1 MLQQIIHLIPAWA
14 QNFAA
19 TCGGQGTF
27 FGFPNWYEYLK
38 NGPAAAG
45 EKCGIDFT
53 FPNDIP
59 LVGLAVIEILLR
71 IIAMVTIA
79 FVIWGSIQYVV
90 SQGEPDATARAKGT
104 ILNALIG
111 MVVASLAIAIVK
123 FFGNRL
129 GG

>member
-1 MLQQIIHLIPAWA
+1 MLQYITSLA

-19 TCGGQGTF
+19 TCPGSGTF
-27 FGFPNWYEYLK
+27 FGFPTWYEYLK
-38 NGPAAAG
+38 NAAPAAG
-45 EKCGIDFT
+45 EKCGIDFI

-71 IIAMVTIA
+71 LVAMVAIA
-79 FVIWGSIQYVV
+79 FVIWGSIQYVT

-129 GG
+129 GGA